1 MERNTYLRIS
11 VVALAA
17 TAAAVVALLMAH
29 AAAKAATDLLP
40 DLRMARLQNLY
51 IQKTMDGR
59 KLLRFDSIVVN
70 VGAGKMETRGQR
82 PDTSTSTMAVT
93 QRIFNDAGGYRDRP
107 TSAVMYYAGD
117 GHTHWHLRDL
127 ETFELIRRDNGAK
140 VGTGAKHGFCFFD
153 NYPFGSPQAP
163 YYTGCASNQP
173 SALQVTMGLSKGWGD
188 IYDASLPDQYIDITG
203 LTSGR
208 YRMRATADKQGWF
221 SEGVESNNYTWVDI
235 QLKGNTVKVVR
246 YGPAA

>member
-1 MERNTYLRIS
+1 MARNTYLRIS
-11 VVALAA
+11 VLALAA

-29 AAAKAATDLLP
+29 APAKAATDLLP

-51 IQKTMDGR
+51 IQKTTDGR

-70 VGAGKMETRGQR
+70 VGAGKMEARGRR
-82 PDTSTSTMAVT
+82 PDTSASTMAVT

-127 ETFELIRRDNGAK
+127 ETFKLIRRDNGAK

-153 NYPFGSPQAP
+153 NYRFGSRQAP
-163 YYTGCASNQP
+163 YYTGCATNQP
-173 SALQVTMGLSKGWGD
+173 SALRVTMGLSKGWGD

-208 YRMRATADKQGWF
+208 YRMRATADQQGWF

-235 QLKGNTVKVVR
+235 QLEGNTVKVVR